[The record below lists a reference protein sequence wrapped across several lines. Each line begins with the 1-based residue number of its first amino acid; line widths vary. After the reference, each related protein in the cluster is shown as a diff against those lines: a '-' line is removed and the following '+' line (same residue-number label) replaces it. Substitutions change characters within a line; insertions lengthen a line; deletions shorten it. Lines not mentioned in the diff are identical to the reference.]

1 VKDTATAR
9 PRDLET
15 TQPWLRRFTKFV
27 AASTL
32 FLIFAGAMVTSTGSG
47 LAVPDWPLSYGMLMP
62 PMVGGIFYEHGHRM
76 IAATVGFLT
85 VLQAIWLQVR
95 ARKRFLKTLGWASV
109 GAVIAQGILGGL
121 TVLFLLPPAISIAH
135 AGLAEIYLCLNVS
148 IAFFAS
154 RSFERMRSMEK
165 GDAPIAGTTALVILV
180 YAQILIGALMRH
192 LGAGLAIPTF
202 PLPLIPPSTSLAV
215 MVNFAHRAG
224 ALMVAATGIAM
235 FVRTLR
241 FDARHPLRQIA
252 TLLVAVVAAQIL
264 LGGYTIWS
272 GKQPVITSLHVVTGA
287 LTLALSL
294 MLALTARA
302 VGWRTHRVILSRA
315 DGEGSRAQRSFA
327 TLRMTAHDYLELSKA
342 RIVAMVLVTTAAGY
356 IFGAPHV
363 SALVL
368 INTLIGTALVAAG
381 TNALNQYAERDL
393 DGKMRRTR
401 NRPLPDGRI
410 TPRAAL
416 LFATA
421 ISIIGTAYLA
431 LFVNLLTAALGAFTL
446 VTYIFVYTPLKR
458 ISPACTPIGAIPGA
472 IPPLMGWT
480 AATGALSLGGWI
492 AFAIVFLWQLP
503 HFMAISWIYREDYGR
518 AGFAMLSVR
527 DENGSATARQ
537 ALFYS
542 LALLILSAFAFPN
555 ARIVGMLAAA
565 MLVIASVVFLR
576 NRSPR
581 TARQLFMTSNVY
593 LIVAMLLLAVSCS
606 HQSDLPKLFPVPN
619 AKLVSD
625 AGRPVQLNA
634 LKGSVTIY
642 DFIFTNCAGTCP
654 MMTSTMRRITSK
666 IDKDAPVR
674 FVSIS
679 VDPRRDTP
687 QALSGYAKKVRN
699 DSRWVF
705 LTGDASTITDLSV
718 NGFKLAASGSSA
730 DNSILHS
737 SKFAIADKHGVIRDY
752 YGGTSEDAVQHV
764 TAAVHDLLRED

>member
-1 VKDTATAR
+1 MTVVPIDIRRDTDAI
-9 PRDLET
+9 PK
-15 TQPWLRRFTKFV
+15 WLRRFTKLV

-62 PMVGGIFYEHGHRM
+62 PMVGGIFYEHGHRV
-76 IAATVGFLT
+76 IAAMVGLLT

-95 ARKRFLKTLGWASV
+95 ARKRFLKALGWASV
-109 GAVIAQGILGGL
+109 GAVIAQGVLGGL
-121 TVLFLLPPAISIAH
+121 TVIFLLPKAISIGH
-135 AGLAEIYLCLNVS
+135 AGLAEIFLCLNVS

-154 RSFERMRSMEK
+154 RTFDHLRTIEK
-165 GDAPIAGTTALVILV
+165 GDAPIAGTTVLTVLV
-180 YAQILIGALMRH
+180 YAQILVGALMRH

-224 ALMVAATGIAM
+224 AVIVALSVIAI
-235 FVRTLR
+235 FFRLLR
-241 FDARHPLRQIA
+241 FEAKHPLRRIA
-252 TLLVAVVAAQIL
+252 TLLLIVVAAQIL

-287 LTLALSL
+287 LTLALSV
-294 MLALTARA
+294 MLALTARV
-302 VGWRTHRVILSRA
+302 VGWRAGKTSIK
-315 DGEGSRAQRSFA
+315 
-327 TLRMTAHDYLELSKA
+327 DYLELSKA

-363 SALVL
+363 RAIVL

-393 DGKMRRTR
+393 DGMMRRTKH
-401 NRPLPDGRI
+401 RPLPDGRI
-410 TPRAAL
+410 APRTALIFAA
-416 LFATA
+416 A
-421 ISIIGTAYLA
+421 ISIIGTVYLA

-472 IPPLMGWT
+472 VPPLMGWT
-480 AATGALSLGGWI
+480 AATGVLSLGGWI

-527 DENGSATARQ
+527 DEDGLATARQ

-542 LALLILSAFAFPN
+542 LALLLLSGFAFPN

-565 MLVIASVVFLR
+565 MLVIASIVFLR
-576 NRSPR
+576 HRSPR

-593 LIVAMLLLAVSCS
+593 LLVAMLLLAVSCS

-625 AGRPVQLNA
+625 AGAPVQLNTM
-634 LKGSVTIY
+634 KGNVTIY

-666 IDKDAPVR
+666 IDKNAPVR

-687 QALSGYAKKVRN
+687 AALRGYAHKVRN
-699 DSRWVF
+699 DPRWIF
-705 LTGDASTITDLSV
+705 LTGDSNTITDLSV

-752 YGGTSEDAVQHV
+752 YGGTSDDAVEHV
-764 TAAVHDLLRED
+764 TAAVSDLLRED